1 MTGGCAS
8 APPLAGSTGSSATAR
23 KLHPDLRD
31 WAYLSDEAKDKDRNA
46 IRTLPATLRDA
57 GFQILRLPEAT

>member
-1 MTGGCAS
+1 MRERTA
-8 APPLAGSTGSSATAR
+8 AGWKYGQQRDNAR
-23 KLHPDLRD
+23 KLHPDLQD